1 MEDTANTNDANEYST
16 GDEIEVI
23 DIGSNQGVVIEPR
36 SRSDAH
42 SIRRPDEVSLFIP
55 HTHASGIL
63 IVHELIHSSLDNL
76 CVQSF
81 KYYLFIIRLSVLKFL
96 VQVTAILLDPLAE

>member
-1 MEDTANTNDANEYST
+1 MEDTANTNDANEDST
-16 GDEIEVI
+16 GDEVEVI

-36 SRSDAH
+36 SSSDAR

-55 HTHASGIL
+55 YTHASGIL

-76 CVQSF
+76 CV
-81 KYYLFIIRLSVLKFL
+81 
-96 VQVTAILLDPLAE
+96 